1 MRLSLCLTGWLFAGS
16 LSAQVTPIWSS
27 PESEAL
33 SFDASYSRTE
43 HVLLEDGSAFMVAAE
58 STRSGLAGTLRLGA
72 DGSAARGQFGYSAG
86 ASGRLSPEAVLATQG
101 DRVLLTMSE
110 REFERSLVAMV
121 DSAGQVLWVQPRSG
135 NQARFLANGDV
146 LLVAGNELMRLRGN
160 DGDLLWLRN
169 LLDLRPNP
177 VAVSFQLP
185 AQIDAAIPLS
195 LSYRELSGSG
205 DELFPDPLLVS
216 MDVANGGLQ
225 WQRDRDSSPSRV
237 FEACPPVN
245 LGGDSVH
252 AFFELA
258 GGQADI
264 VFERRSGASGA
275 RLWATRVSAVDYSD
289 GPCGFV
295 ATSAV
300 LALSSRDEFGQS
312 TLVALNH
319 AGTVQWRTQ
328 LPTSQPAKLRPAGDG
343 AVLVASQQLLGGSAV
358 TVAERRRSS
367 DGGVDWAE
375 FIPGSAV
382 DLRALNGELR
392 IAWSTSGNASELHLQ
407 RRASATGALVEAH
420 VALAKGLVL
429 RQEDIEF
436 IDGIP
441 FAATMGLDADLRGV
455 NIRRLDPDSGA
466 VVWSQGLQ
474 LAETPLRLLSAS
486 LIAGSPEHLVLIA
499 SYQPLAM
506 QTEWREAL
514 LYIRRSDGALVWQQ
528 AHRAGSDWRTVG
540 SDGSVYLRASECLSP
555 PECLQAVP
563 LQRHYA
569 AGDGHLLW
577 SRQLDV
583 YPLAANDSAL
593 IVWRSGP
600 FSQLQALDAV
610 SGADLWQQS
619 LPANSALPAAIAS
632 ANGGVFSIRQFS
644 VSGLFKSEI
653 DRREAGT
660 GLPLWITRPGPA
672 NDVVRTPVFAAL
684 PGGDLLFTARTYS
697 SDPNLAYAS
706 RPLWAR
712 INASSGQIEWI
723 HSPLPTRDR
732 WMTVRPIAGATSS
745 KKWARSLRYLDDSD
759 GSYEERY
766 ALTEID
772 LADGS
777 LSPEHLYVQ
786 ELDLPL
792 SAPGRNLVSVRGVA
806 GDGTALVENRSL
818 NAVGLSP
825 PRLQRWP
832 AVGTDTGDIQLRRLG
847 EAGPITALGPS
858 TAVEFELENG
868 AATSVAGVTIGFS
881 SPDDG
886 LKQQIRSCQVIAGAG
901 LCPTVLGG
909 SLDQVLDLGPNAVI
923 HLVYEVHDPGF
934 TPRQVRSIFAAR
946 GVFRADP
953 PYAFGDTDLGN
964 NMEVVVVATGGMSN
978 GFE

>member
-1 MRLSLCLTGWLFAGS
+1 M
-16 LSAQVTPIWSS
+16 PIWSS
-27 PESEAL
+27 PESEAVP
-33 SFDASYSRTE
+33 FDASYSRA
-43 HVLLEDGSAFMVAAE
+43 HHILLEDGSAFMVAAE
-58 STRSGLAGTLRLGA
+58 STRSGLAGTLRLAA
-72 DGSAARGQFGYSAG
+72 DGSAAPGQFGYSSG
-86 ASGRLSPEAVLATQG
+86 AFGRLSPELVLATQG

-121 DSAGQVLWVQPRSG
+121 NLAGQVLWVRPRYGS
-135 NQARFLANGDV
+135 QARFLANGDV
-146 LLVAGNELMRLRGN
+146 LLVAGSELMRLRGN
-160 DGDLLWLRN
+160 DGDLVWLRN

-177 VAVSFQLP
+177 VAVSVQLP
-185 AQIDAAIPLS
+185 ARIETAIRLS
-195 LSYRELSGSG
+195 LSYRELSGAG
-205 DELFPDPLLVS
+205 GEGFPDPLLVS
-216 MDVANGGLQ
+216 LDAATGSLQ
-225 WQRDRDSSPSRV
+225 WQLHRDSSPSRV
-237 FEACPPVN
+237 FEACPPVS
-245 LGGDSVH
+245 LGADSVH

-258 GGQADI
+258 GGQADV

-328 LPTSQPAKLRPAGDG
+328 LPTAQPAKLRPAEDG
-343 AVLVASQQLLGGSAV
+343 AVLVASQQLLGGSNV
-358 TVAERRRSS
+358 TVVERRSS
-367 DGGVDWAE
+367 SDGSIDWMQA
-375 FIPGSAV
+375 IPASSV
-382 DLRALNGELR
+382 DLRVVNGELR

-429 RQEDIEF
+429 RQEDVEF

-441 FAATMGLDADLRGV
+441 FAAMIGLDTDLRGV
-455 NIRRLDPDSGA
+455 NIRRLDPESGA

-499 SYQPLAM
+499 TYDSVAM
-506 QTEWREAL
+506 QTAELREAL
-514 LYIRRSDGALVWQQ
+514 LYIRRSDGELVWQR
-528 AHRAGSDWRTVG
+528 AHRLGTDWRTVG

-600 FSQLQALDAV
+600 FSQLQALDAD

-619 LPANSALPAAIAS
+619 LPANSTLPAAIAL
-632 ANGGVFSIRQFS
+632 ANGDVFSIRQFS
-644 VSGLFKSEI
+644 VSGLLKSEI

-697 SDPNLAYAS
+697 FDPNLSNAS

-712 INASSGQIEWI
+712 IDAGSGQIEWI

-732 WMTVRPIAGATSS
+732 WMSVRPIAGATPS

-759 GSYEERY
+759 GRYDERY
-766 ALTEID
+766 ALTQID

-792 SAPGRNLVSVRGVA
+792 SSPGRSLVSVTGVA
-806 GDGTALVENRSL
+806 GDGTVQVENRSV
-818 NAVGLSP
+818 NAAGLSP

-832 AVGTDTGDIQLRRLG
+832 AVGADSGDIVLRHLG
-847 EAGPITALGPS
+847 DADPITALGPS
-858 TAVEFELENG
+858 TLVEFELAN
-868 AATSVAGVTIGFS
+868 TSTSAVPGVVVGFS

-886 LKQQIRSCQVIAGAG
+886 LKAQIRSCQVIAGAG

-909 SLDQVLDLGPNAVI
+909 SLDQVLDLGPNAVM

-964 NMEVVVVATGGMSN
+964 NMEVIIVATGGMSN

>member
-1 MRLSLCLTGWLFAGS
+1 M
-16 LSAQVTPIWSS
+16 
-27 PESEAL
+27 
-33 SFDASYSRTE
+33 
-43 HVLLEDGSAFMVAAE
+43 
-58 STRSGLAGTLRLGA
+58 
-72 DGSAARGQFGYSAG
+72 
-86 ASGRLSPEAVLATQG
+86 
-101 DRVLLTMSE
+101 
-110 REFERSLVAMV
+110 
-121 DSAGQVLWVQPRSG
+121 
-135 NQARFLANGDV
+135 
-146 LLVAGNELMRLRGN
+146 
-160 DGDLLWLRN
+160 
-169 LLDLRPNP
+169 
-177 VAVSFQLP
+177 
-185 AQIDAAIPLS
+185 
-195 LSYRELSGSG
+195 
-205 DELFPDPLLVS
+205 
-216 MDVANGGLQ
+216 
-225 WQRDRDSSPSRV
+225 
-237 FEACPPVN
+237 
-245 LGGDSVH
+245 
-252 AFFELA
+252 
-258 GGQADI
+258 GGQADV
-264 VFERRSGASGA
+264 VFERRSGVSGA
-275 RLWATRVSAVDYSD
+275 RMWATRVPAVDYSD

-328 LPTSQPAKLRPAGDG
+328 LPTSQPPKLRSAADG
-343 AVLVASQQLLGGSAV
+343 ALLVASQQLIGGSYV
-358 TVAERRRSS
+358 TVLERRHSS
-367 DGGVDWAE
+367 DGVVDWVETLPA
-375 FIPGSAV
+375 SAV
-382 DLRALNGELR
+382 DLRAVNGELR
-392 IAWSTSGNASELHLQ
+392 ISWTTIGSATELHLE
-407 RRASATGALVEAH
+407 RRASATGALMGAH
-420 VALAKGLVL
+420 SALAKGLDL
-429 RQEDIEF
+429 RPEDIEF
-436 IDGIP
+436 VDGIP
-441 FAATMGLDADLRGV
+441 FAATIGLDADLRGV

-474 LAETPLRLLSAS
+474 LAETPLRLLRAT

-499 SYQPLAM
+499 TYYAVAM
-506 QTEWREAL
+506 QTSEAREAV
-514 LYIRRSDGALVWQQ
+514 LYIRRSDGALVWQR
-528 AHRAGSDWRTVG
+528 AHRLGADSRTVG

-583 YPLAANDSAL
+583 YPLAASDSAL
-593 IVWRSGP
+593 IVSRGGP
-600 FSQLQALDAV
+600 FSQLQALDAA
-610 SGADLWQQS
+610 SGVDLWQQS
-619 LPANSALPAAIAS
+619 LPANSTLPAAIAA
-632 ANGGVFSIRQFS
+632 ANGDVFSVRQFS

-697 SDPNLAYAS
+697 TDPNSSYAS

-712 INASSGQIEWI
+712 INANSGQIEWI
-723 HSPLPTRDR
+723 HNPLPTRDR
-732 WMTVRPIAGATSS
+732 WMTVRPIGGATPS

-759 GSYEERY
+759 GRYEERY

-777 LSPEHLYVQ
+777 LSAEHLYVQ

-792 SAPGRNLVSVRGVA
+792 SAPGRILVSVSAVA
-806 GDGTALVENRSL
+806 GDGAALVENRAL
-818 NAVGLSP
+818 NAVGLP
-825 PRLQRWP
+825 PARLQRWP
-832 AVGTDTGDIQLRRLG
+832 AVGADSGDIVLRHLG
-847 EAGPITALGPS
+847 DADPITALGPS
-858 TAVEFELENG
+858 TLVEFELAN
-868 AATSVAGVTIGFS
+868 TSTSAVPGVVVGFS

-886 LKQQIRSCQVIAGAG
+886 LKAQIRSCQVIAGAG

-909 SLDQVLDLGPNAVI
+909 SLDQVLDLGPKAVM

-964 NMEVVVVATGGMSN
+964 NMEVIIVATGGMSN

>member
-1 MRLSLCLTGWLFAGS
+1 
-16 LSAQVTPIWSS
+16 
-27 PESEAL
+27 
-33 SFDASYSRTE
+33 
-43 HVLLEDGSAFMVAAE
+43 
-58 STRSGLAGTLRLGA
+58 
-72 DGSAARGQFGYSAG
+72 
-86 ASGRLSPEAVLATQG
+86 
-101 DRVLLTMSE
+101 
-110 REFERSLVAMV
+110 
-121 DSAGQVLWVQPRSG
+121 
-135 NQARFLANGDV
+135 
-146 LLVAGNELMRLRGN
+146 
-160 DGDLLWLRN
+160 
-169 LLDLRPNP
+169 
-177 VAVSFQLP
+177 
-185 AQIDAAIPLS
+185 
-195 LSYRELSGSG
+195 
-205 DELFPDPLLVS
+205 
-216 MDVANGGLQ
+216 
-225 WQRDRDSSPSRV
+225 
-237 FEACPPVN
+237 
-245 LGGDSVH
+245 VH

-264 VFERRSGASGA
+264 VIERRSGASGA
-275 RLWATRVSAVDYSD
+275 RLWDTRVSAVDYSD

-328 LPTSQPAKLRPAGDG
+328 LPTSQPAKLRSAGDG
-343 AVLVASQQLLGGSAV
+343 AVLVASQQLLGGSYV
-358 TVAERRRSS
+358 TVVERRSS
-367 DGGVDWAE
+367 SDGVVDWAE
-375 FIPGSAV
+375 TIPGSAV
-382 DLRALNGELR
+382 DLRELNGELR
-392 IAWSTSGNASELHLQ
+392 IAWTTIGNAAELHLQ
-407 RRASATGALVEAH
+407 RRADATGALMETH
-420 VALAKGLVL
+420 VALASGLAL
-429 RQEDIEF
+429 RPEDIEF
-436 IDGIP
+436 VDGIP
-441 FAATMGLDADLRGV
+441 FAATIGLDADLRGV
-455 NIRRLDPDSGA
+455 SVRRLDPGSGA
-466 VVWSQGLQ
+466 VVWSQTMQ

-499 SYQPLAM
+499 TYYSVAM
-506 QTEWREAL
+506 QTPELREAL
-514 LYIRRSDGALVWQQ
+514 LYIRRNDGGLVWQR
-528 AHRAGSDWRTVG
+528 AHRVGSDWRTVG

-600 FSQLQALDAV
+600 FSQLQALDAG

-619 LPANSALPAAIAS
+619 LPANSTLPAAIAS
-632 ANGGVFSIRQFS
+632 ANGDVFSIRQFS

-660 GLPLWITRPGPA
+660 GSPLWITRPDPA

-697 SDPNLAYAS
+697 SDPNLSFAW

-723 HSPLPTRDR
+723 QSPLPTRDR

-766 ALTEID
+766 ALTQID

-792 SAPGRNLVSVRGVA
+792 SAPGRNLVSVSAVA
-806 GDGTALVENRSL
+806 GDGAALVESRAL

-868 AATSVAGVTIGFS
+868 AATSVAGVILGFS
-881 SPDDG
+881 SPADG
-886 LKQQIRSCQVIAGAG
+886 LKAQIRSCQVIAGAG

-909 SLDQVLDLGPNAVI
+909 SLDQVLDLGPNAVM

-964 NMEVVVVATGGMSN
+964 NMEVVIVATGGTSN